1 MRWVFY
7 PIAALLALAILGMA
21 TLAAVSLYAW
31 PNLPSLD
38 TLTDYRPRIPL
49 RVYTS
54 DGYLLGEF
62 GEERRDVVR
71 IADVPPVLKQAILA
85 ADQAGAV
92 PGTAPGAASAGA
104 APGAGRRPVSAR
116 RCFLGQHVRR
126 THEGAW

>member
-1 MRWVFY
+1 PGYPMRWVLY
-7 PIAALLALAILGMA
+7 PIAALFALAILGAA

-31 PNLPSLD
+31 PNLPSLE

-54 DGYLLGEF
+54 DGHLLGEF

-85 ADQAGAV
+85 AEDERFYEH
-92 PGTAPGAASAGA
+92 PGIDIFGI
-104 APGAGRRPVSAR
+104 AR
-116 RCFLGQHVRR
+116 
-126 THEGAW
+126 